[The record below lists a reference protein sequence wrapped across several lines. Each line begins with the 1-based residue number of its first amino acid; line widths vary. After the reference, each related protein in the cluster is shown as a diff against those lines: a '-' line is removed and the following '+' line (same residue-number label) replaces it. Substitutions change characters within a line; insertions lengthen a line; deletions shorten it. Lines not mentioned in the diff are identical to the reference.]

1 VRTET
6 HLARALRHGDWRLRG
21 GADSGPCVFSRVEE
35 RMGEGQEKRKGEERM
50 EGIKVEGR
58 KGGESASVWGA
69 ISNGTAG

>member
-1 VRTET
+1 
-6 HLARALRHGDWRLRG
+6 
-21 GADSGPCVFSRVEE
+21 VFSRVEE

-50 EGIKVEGR
+50 EGMKVEGR